1 MARVFL
7 VGFWDTVSNLI
18 LRNRLLII
26 TLLILVTA
34 FFVNHWQYIK
44 FSNTEANLL
53 PDTHE
58 VNLEYLD
65 FTDKFGEEGNLIVI
79 GVKDSLLFTSTNLN
93 AWNKLSKVLKDTNFV
108 ESVIAIGDLQKLKK
122 DNKKK
127 QFYLE
132 PFIQDTI
139 KSDLELITLKKELFE
154 KYPFYDEFL
163 FNTKS
168 KSVRTAIH
176 LKKSIVNEIGRETYI
191 NTVLTPKVEAFE
203 NKYGIDIK
211 ISGMPY
217 VRTKNADNIKRE
229 ISTFVILALII
240 TSIIF
245 FLFFRSFR
253 ATFIS
258 LFVVMIGVVWTV
270 GILGLF
276 IVNTPA
282 GDFEI
287 SVLTGL
293 IPPLII
299 VIGIPNCI
307 FLINKYQHEVN
318 EHGNKAKSLQ
328 RVITKI
334 GNATLMT
341 NVTTASGFA
350 TFIITDSKLLEEF
363 GIVASLSILAIF
375 VLCILII
382 PIIYSFLPIP
392 EEKHLEHLNK
402 IWINSLGDWIENTV
416 KKSKINIYI
425 ISIILLVM
433 SIIGIYQIRIS
444 GSIIDDM
451 PQKADWFDDIMF
463 YEKEFNGIMPLEIL
477 IDTKREKGVTKLS
490 TIKKMSQ
497 IEDVILE
504 IPELSKPVSMVSLV
518 KYSKQAYYNG
528 NPKYYQVPTPQEN
541 PFILSYAKNSNSDS
555 DVDLIRNYVDS
566 TGQYTRITTFMKD
579 MEIEKMEEIEERLN
593 NKMNKI
599 MPHKVVGSG
608 SLGKITKR
616 KKSGQKIFHYFQKIK
631 GTIQESILQ
640 QEPLLH
646 DIKQEN
652 FEETVSPGDKV
663 INITDNTS
671 ARVISVTDN
680 STLVLS
686 ENIMHEGEEYKIISE
701 RFSITGKAY
710 LFQKGTKYLVK
721 NLILSLSLAIFLIA
735 GLMAYMFRST
745 KMIFISLIPNIL
757 PLVVTAGLMGY
768 LGVAIKPSTILIF
781 SIAFGIAVDDTIHF
795 LAKYRQ
801 ELIAN
806 NWEVHKSVYNALRET
821 GVSMFYTSIV
831 LFFGFSVFTVSD
843 FGGTV
848 ALGALVSATLLF
860 AMLSNLLL
868 LPSMLLS
875 LEGSIANEKVLKEP
889 LIKIIEDDEVVN

>member
-7 VGFWDTVSNLI
+7 VGFWDSVSNLI
-18 LRNRLLII
+18 LKNRILII
-26 TLLILVTA
+26 ALLSLATS
-34 FFVNHWQYIK
+34 FFISQWQYIK

-53 PDTHE
+53 PDNHE

-79 GVKDSLLFTSTNLN
+79 GVKDSLLFTTENLN
-93 AWNKLSKVLKDTNFV
+93 AWNNLSKVLKDTSFV

-122 DNKKK
+122 DKKK
-127 QFYLE
+127 QQFYLE
-132 PFIQDTI
+132 PFIKDTI
-139 KSDLELITLKKELFE
+139 KSDIELISIKKELFE

-163 FNTKS
+163 FNTKT

-176 LKKSIVNEIGRETYI
+176 LKKSIVNEPGRETYI
-191 NTVLTPKVEAFE
+191 NNVLIPKVKSFE
-203 NKYGIDIK
+203 SNYNLDIK

-217 VRTKNADNIKRE
+217 VRTKNAENIKSE

-245 FLFFRSFR
+245 FLFFRSYR

-276 IVNTPA
+276 ITNTPP

-318 EHGNKAKSLQ
+318 KHGNKAKSLQ
-328 RVITKI
+328 KVITKI

-350 TFIITDSKLLEEF
+350 TFIITNSKLLKEF

-375 VLCILII
+375 ILCILII

-392 EEKHLEHLNK
+392 EEKHLEHLNRT
-402 IWINSLGDWIENTV
+402 WINSLGDWIEKTV

-425 ISIILLVM
+425 ISVLLLVT

-477 IDTKREKGVTKLS
+477 INTKRKKGVTKLS
-490 TIKKMSQ
+490 TIKKMSK

-504 IPELSKPVSMVSLV
+504 IPELSKPISMVSLV

-528 NPKYYQVPTPQEN
+528 NPKYYQVPTSQEN
-541 PFILSYAKNSNSDS
+541 SFILSYAKNSTSGS
-555 DVDLIRNYVDS
+555 DVDLIKNYVDS
-566 TGQYTRITTFMKD
+566 TGQYTRITAFMKD
-579 MEIEKMEEIEERLN
+579 MEIEKMEEIEKKLN
-593 NKMNKI
+593 YEISKI
-599 MPHKVVGSG
+599 MPSN
-608 SLGKITKR
+608 
-616 KKSGQKIFHYFQKIK
+616 
-631 GTIQESILQ
+631 
-640 QEPLLH
+640 
-646 DIKQEN
+646 N
-652 FEETVSPGDKV
+652 FEV
-663 INITDNTS
+663 
-671 ARVISVTDN
+671 
-680 STLVLS
+680 
-686 ENIMHEGEEYKIISE
+686 
-701 RFSITGKAY
+701 SITGKAY

-721 NLILSLSLAIFLIA
+721 NLIISLSLAIFLIA
-735 GLMAYMFRST
+735 LLMAYMFRSL
-745 KMIFISLIPNIL
+745 KMIFISLIPNLL
-757 PLVVTAGLMGY
+757 PLIVTAGLMGY

-801 ELIAN
+801 ELITN
-806 NWEVHKSVYNALRET
+806 NWEVKKSVYNALRET

-831 LFFGFSVFTVSD
+831 LFFGFSVFTVSN

-889 LIKIIEDDEVVN
+889 LIKIIEDEDVAN

>member
-1 MARVFL
+1 M
-7 VGFWDTVSNLI
+7 VGFWDSVSNLI
-18 LRNRLLII
+18 LRNRILII
-26 TLLILVTA
+26 ALLVLATS
-34 FFVNHWQYIK
+34 FFISQWQYIK

-53 PDTHE
+53 PDNHE

-65 FTDKFGEEGNLIVI
+65 FTEKFGEEGNLIVI
-79 GVKDSLLFTSTNLN
+79 GVKDSLLFTTENFN
-93 AWNKLSKVLKDTNFV
+93 AWNNLSKVLKDTNYV

-122 DNKKK
+122 DKKK
-127 QFYLE
+127 QQFYLE
-132 PFIQDTI
+132 PFIKDTV
-139 KSDLELITLKKELFE
+139 KSDLELISIKKELFE

-163 FNTKS
+163 FNTKT
-168 KSVRTAIH
+168 KSVRSAIH
-176 LKKSIVNEIGRETYI
+176 LKKSIVNEPGREIYI
-191 NTVLTPKVEAFE
+191 NSVLIPKVEAFE
-203 NKYGIDIK
+203 TKYNLDIK

-217 VRTKNADNIKRE
+217 VRTKNAENIKSE

-245 FLFFRSFR
+245 FLFFRSYR
-253 ATFIS
+253 ATLIS
-258 LFVVMIGVVWTV
+258 LCVVMIGVVWTV

-276 IVNTPA
+276 IINTPP

-318 EHGNKAKSLQ
+318 KHGNKAKSLQ
-328 RVITKI
+328 KVITKI

-350 TFIITDSKLLEEF
+350 TFIITNSKLLKEF

-375 VLCILII
+375 ILCILII

-392 EEKHLEHLNK
+392 EEKHLEHLNRT
-402 IWINSLGDWIENTV
+402 WINSLGDWIEKTV

-425 ISIILLVM
+425 ISILLLVT

-477 IDTKREKGVTKLS
+477 INTKRKKGVTKLS
-490 TIKKMSQ
+490 TIKKMSK

-504 IPELSKPVSMVSLV
+504 IPELSKPISMVSLV

-528 NPKYYQVPTPQEN
+528 NPKYYQVPTSQEN
-541 PFILSYAKNSNSDS
+541 SFILSYAKNSTSDS
-555 DVDLIRNYVDS
+555 DVDLIKNYVDS
-566 TGQYTRITTFMKD
+566 TGQYTRITAFMKD
-579 MEIEKMEEIEERLN
+579 MEIEKMEEIEKKLN
-593 NKMNKI
+593 YEISKI
-599 MPHKVVGSG
+599 MPA
-608 SLGKITKR
+608 
-616 KKSGQKIFHYFQKIK
+616 
-631 GTIQESILQ
+631 
-640 QEPLLH
+640 
-646 DIKQEN
+646 DN
-652 FEETVSPGDKV
+652 FEV
-663 INITDNTS
+663 
-671 ARVISVTDN
+671 
-680 STLVLS
+680 
-686 ENIMHEGEEYKIISE
+686 
-701 RFSITGKAY
+701 SITGKAY

-735 GLMAYMFRST
+735 LLMAYMFRSL
-745 KMIFISLIPNIL
+745 KMIFISLIPNLL
-757 PLVVTAGLMGY
+757 PLIVTAGLMGY

-801 ELIAN
+801 ELITN
-806 NWEVHKSVYNALRET
+806 NWEVKKSVYNALRET

-831 LFFGFSVFTVSD
+831 LFFGFSVFTVSN

-889 LIKIIEDDEVVN
+889 LIKIIEDEDVVN